1 MTLLVSSIAFLN
13 VIVLEWYQMLG
24 LTYKHSLVF
33 AGVACVISANNA
45 LAQELEEVV
54 VTAQKREQ
62 SIMEVPVTMD
72 VVSGEFLERTNT
84 VELDD
89 LSRVLPNVV
98 IQEQSVSLP
107 SFNVRGITDDTSSIS
122 STPRISVYQD
132 GIDISKKTVASAALY
147 DVARVEVLKGPQPTL
162 FGAAAAN
169 GAISIISN
177 LPSDQQEGKLRLGYN
192 SEQGQEMQFMYN
204 QPINDNHSFRIAGL
218 YREMDGV
225 IKNKA
230 CADDSYNTSGYVID
244 HKGNKIP
251 CAGNN
256 DLNGVSVQ
264 AVRATLRSTFDK
276 LEIITRGSYEYND
289 QPGISFKSG
298 SIAPKNGDTDP
309 FTDAELGLGP
319 LLGIERTL
327 QSFDISATYDFTP
340 TTSFVADAY
349 YKDVALAEG
358 FDADGSGLR
367 IQDAYFEN
375 NAKLKGAS
383 ARLVY
388 DNASSFAGFVG
399 ASVSKDD
406 SILPYFVMVDPSIRG
421 TFDAVL
427 AGLETSYPNIPL
439 DQNVSTDLPL
449 AQIEAL
455 RAQLARSLFTED
467 GTPVSIVGLPESMT
481 LGPYVFEA
489 SLDIRS
495 LVAEGSYDIT
505 DKINVTAGVRYIDET
520 RYTRNYEVFEGER
533 DFTAT
538 LPRLALTYHLTDNLN
553 TYFNYAKG
561 RRSPVVTPGADGVS
575 VTKPEIVDS
584 FDLGAKYQAG
594 NVSFTAAV
602 FTYQYKDYQQSYTDP
617 QTLQSFTITVGDSTM
632 TGLEATLGYMPSST
646 LSMTAS
652 MGMLDAKFAK
662 NTADGAEFQY
672 GGNRFRL
679 APELSGAFNLN
690 KIYTVGDWEINAD
703 WLMSYQ
709 SEVFFESSNY
719 PGLSQDGYWLVDAS
733 LKFKQPNS
741 SYAFEIYADNLFDEE
756 YLIDAGNTGGGLG
769 IPTFVAGMPL
779 ILGARFYLDF

>member
-1 MTLLVSSIAFLN
+1 MSGIK
-13 VIVLEWYQMLG
+13 
-24 LTYKHSLVF
+24 YKNNLVF
-33 AGVACVISANNA
+33 IGVTCALLAQNS
-45 LAQELEEVV
+45 LAQEIEEVV

-62 SIMEVPVTMD
+62 SIMEVPATMD
-72 VVSGEFLERTNT
+72 VISSEFLERTNT

-98 IQEQSVSLP
+98 IQEQAVSLP
-107 SFNVRGITDDTSSIS
+107 SFNVRGITDDTASIS

-169 GAISIISN
+169 GAVSIISN
-177 LPSDQQEGKLRLGYN
+177 LPTDQQEGRLRLGYN

-204 QPINDNHSFRIAGL
+204 QPINDSHSFRIAGL

-225 IKNKA
+225 IKNNA
-230 CADDSYNTSGYVID
+230 CGEDSYNTKGYVID
-244 HKGNKIP
+244 QNGNQVP
-251 CAGNN
+251 CTGNN

-264 AVRATLRSTFDK
+264 AVRATLRSTFDD
-276 LEIITRGSYEYND
+276 LEIITRASYEYND

-327 QSFDISATYDFTP
+327 QSFDISATYDFSQ
-340 TTSFVADAY
+340 TTSMVADIY
-349 YKDVALAEG
+349 YKDVELQEG

-375 NAKLKGAS
+375 NAKLKGGS

-388 DNASSFAGFVG
+388 DNKSDFAGFVG
-399 ASVSKDD
+399 ASITKDD
-406 SILPYFVMVDPSIRG
+406 SILPYFVMVDPSVRG

-427 AGLETSYPNIPL
+427 AALEAANPNIPL
-439 DQNVSTDLPL
+439 DQNVSTDASL

-455 RAQLARSLFTED
+455 RAQLVGSLFNED
-467 GTPVSIVGLPESMT
+467 GTPVSIEGLPESVT

-489 SLDIRS
+489 SLDIS
-495 LVAEGSYDIT
+495 SIVAEGSYDLT
-505 DKINVTAGVRYIDET
+505 DKMNVTAGVRYIDET
-520 RYTRNYEVFEGER
+520 RFTRDFGVLEAER

-538 LPRLALTYHLTDNLN
+538 LPRFALNYRLTDNLN

-561 RRSPVVTPGADGVS
+561 RRSPVVTPTATGAD
-575 VTKPEIVDS
+575 VTKAEIVDS

-602 FTYQYKDYQQSYTDP
+602 FTYKYKDYQQSYTDP

-632 TGLEATLGYMPSST
+632 SGLEATLGYMPSNT

-652 MGMLDAKFAK
+652 IGLLDAKFADE
-662 NTADGAEFQY
+662 TADGSEFQY

-679 APELSGAFNLN
+679 APEVSGAFNIN
-690 KIYTVGDWEINAD
+690 KIFTLGDWEVSAD

-719 PGLSQDGYWLVDAS
+719 PGLSQDAYWLVDAS
-733 LKFKQPNS
+733 LKFQQPNS
-741 SYAFEIYADNLFDEE
+741 FYAFEIYADNLFDEE

-769 IPTFVAGMPL
+769 IPTFVAGMPR
-779 ILGARFYLDF
+779 IFGARVYFEF